1 MTDKKPNTV
10 FPTNEFYIKYS
21 SQIRPIKIHL
31 PESKKDDKYFD
42 FVGREKLM
50 ERIYAWLTNNSST
63 GSYLVTGFR
72 GMGKTILVNRVMELL
87 TRDISHKIELLCHV
101 SLLSLLGGI
110 FILGY
115 NYCCY
120 QCTLMHWDNI
130 PYIIPIVLLAIS
142 VIILFSILFII
153 PQKKKLSTIVKRRK
167 YTNGYLF
174 NENLVDKLIRGKGI
188 DETAQRYS
196 NLKIF
201 VNLGHEILNERDI
214 LCMIAHAVKEK
225 YTKFVK
231 SIVPHFRAVYFSVLI
246 VGALGIM
253 CTYYLNGLIESS
265 VGNQGNGFVVVQDI
279 RVQSSLQE
287 NNFSAM
293 MGNHQ
298 GVSIQ
303 NPDTWMGRITS
314 GVVGFL
320 ENIYRTYPKFA
331 LFVLYAIIELLLWWT
346 MKKLLLRIPLLSTPQ
361 KAIKRL
367 QRLEER
373 IVATTDEETGAT
385 STTDKNV
392 VSISIFGH
400 KKRKIFPIADVRE
413 IETELSDIINSISS
427 HECISEYQ
435 ARFYV
440 VFDEMDKI
448 DPEMM
453 DMSKNI
459 NMPEYIDSVKGFPDG
474 MSSRERRRNVL
485 KLLANIK
492 LFITTARAKF
502 VFISGRELY
511 DAYLADLSDR
521 DFSISSIFTGVINV
535 DSFLTP
541 EGGQTDVRSMSEWY
555 IANRLLPNEWLRM
568 KERQNAVEN
577 LTLKKEMPSLKWYYE
592 YLITECK
599 NDGRDAAY
607 IIGFLHIF
615 AAYLTHI
622 SNGSPK
628 KIFLYFDKYVKQNI
642 DSVPYTDWNDVCEV
656 GQRTFIGK
664 RKHHTKDTS
673 QVLWFNQTQQKT
685 INFVYY
691 LANPIMGTITNDLS
705 NYGDRFLVTLSFV
718 IDHIYKHHNRSFSW
732 RNMEQIPDLLKTSK
746 APELR
751 EAMTSILEHMAQTHV
766 SPILIGLNEYKFRK
780 SISEEISVMSK
791 LSEEA
796 SAIFNFTLDES
807 LAVIQHNT
815 LLLNYYIQLEQKE
828 MSPSDNNRRFQ
839 PIIARIHSNLGD
851 LHYWDEDY
859 YKASL
864 EYRAAIDAF
873 NEADD
878 QGFLTK
884 IRCMLKLGLTYES
897 RKLYPNAYQ
906 LYCRLISL
914 LIKRRWVDERSLGL
928 DIVETR
934 VNGWREK
941 RLALVDPMVRADQDD
956 NDVRK
961 YKYNPGTIPSET
973 DNQEKYYLDYRNQFK
988 RQLWEGDEVL
998 NVEYGTNVDGV
1009 VSSFAR
1015 DLTSEKV
1022 KFVSSLSMFE
1032 EIRYV
1037 YQVILAKLSILE
1049 KMGMSG
1055 ITQTNIDVAE
1065 GEFKALY
1072 RSANI
1077 KEKFI
1082 ISADFFRKL
1091 AEILYYKNSLTILSQ
1106 NQDSFYASLY
1116 FADYDILANLDDYC
1130 KYEFKRTGGESNALE
1145 IKRDVIFFFNY
1156 LNNSV
1161 CDVKDNPHF
1170 ENISNNGSL
1179 KGVICDL
1186 LTNLNE
1192 YVDQLPYEKA
1202 QYDYDKEKI
1211 KIHVKGYLDYNNGVV
1226 YKHNERYPQ
1235 IDLHRI
1241 NYCDYHRQELR
1252 KNNLRPPCYACKYY
1266 TRSLLIL
1273 SENMFVN
1280 NGKELAL
1287 PNKAFQLLRL
1297 SFKEKLLYTR
1307 SIHIDTLA
1315 QTIEGF
1321 ANVIF
1326 SCSSGDKNEIPKER
1340 TQHGLSPDLIQ
1351 MMFDLCSS
1359 TIGKNDNEILEII
1372 DSYRNTFSRRGTLSR
1387 LDKCIL
1393 YYFDAFRFYIIGTS
1407 YGDAVRCL
1415 NKIIT
1420 ILAYYVEV
1428 VSYYKTDVDCLW
1440 GDESETIIKLIGE
1453 KDFEESL
1460 VSSLFTLIVRY
1471 TGYMYDLTNLTEIH
1485 EMKWIFSRQY
1495 GNNIDLARL
1504 SLYPNIRAS
1513 FLRILEIVAKG
1524 NRYLSRKRPHRRS
1537 LADYQKHV
1545 QLVYPL
1551 IAPARRYETTFN
1563 EETLGFYTK
1572 LRFNDHILNN
1582 ILLGNP
1588 MLEAGVAT
1596 KGNAT
1601 YHILFYRKI
1610 ADYLSPQHPIDRLD
1624 QTMFNVGNNPQK
1636 KLDLLEFLIHDSLV
1650 CLANI
1655 TQVFTPHNHLTSYS
1669 KSFIGVV
1676 YNYFWE
1682 WSRKYE
1688 FMYSLYKY
1696 SEVRHSNSSE
1706 ADDIID
1712 RICSGIRIGNK
1723 TATRQQL
1730 FESINKCSDFFEQE
1744 ENTPFGKRSAR
1755 LYEKLRHDIDDIT
1768 LGTIFSNYTA
1778 EMAINYYNMSEEFNT
1793 EGDSYK
1799 DMISMMHFLDDDF
1812 NNDTCQFHIACDRFL
1827 LNTGIVQRQRY
1838 KLEKLYCNSN
1848 VYNVKVAY
1856 IDGPK
1861 SSSEEQA
1868 KCIEQFDE
1876 SLFINSEY

>member
-1 MTDKKPNTV
+1 MSDKKPHTE
-10 FPTNEFYIKYS
+10 FPTNDFYRKYS
-21 SQIRPIKIHL
+21 SQINPIKIHL
-31 PESKKDDKYFD
+31 PKSKKGDKYYD
-42 FVGREKLM
+42 FVGRDKLID
-50 ERIYAWLTNNSST
+50 RLYAWLTNNSSA

-72 GMGKTILVNRVMELL
+72 GMGKTILVNRVMERL
-87 TRDISHKIELLCHV
+87 TRDISHKKELSCHISLLLLLCAV
-101 SLLSLLGGI
+101 FLFGLPCNNSFFTCIAAVILLVISL
-110 FILGY
+110 
-115 NYCCY
+115 
-120 QCTLMHWDNI
+120 
-130 PYIIPIVLLAIS
+130 
-142 VIILFSILFII
+142 IILVPFVFFFPWKYKIYAFIKRTKFPHGRFFNKLILDKVI
-153 PQKKKLSTIVKRRK
+153 QGK
-167 YTNGYLF
+167 
-174 NENLVDKLIRGKGI
+174 EVDKTEK
-188 DETAQRYS
+188 DYS
-196 NLKIF
+196 NIKISI
-201 VNLGHEILNERDI
+201 NLGHEILNERDI
-214 LCMIAHAVKEK
+214 LSMIAHDVKEK
-225 YTKFVK
+225 YTRFVK
-231 SIVPHFRAVYFSVLI
+231 SIGPHFLAVYLSVLF
-246 VGALGIM
+246 VGALGLG
-253 CTYYLNGLIESS
+253 CVCFLDNLIVTTVE
-265 VGNQGNGFVVVQDI
+265 NQDPGFVVVQDVHI
-279 RVQSSLQE
+279 QSPSME
-287 NNFSAM
+287 NAPSTPI
-293 MGNHQ
+293 GNHQ

-303 NPDTWMGRITS
+303 NPDTWMGRLVS
-314 GVVGFL
+314 GIVCFL
-320 ENIYRTYPKFA
+320 ATMHHNHYELTLLI
-331 LFVLYAIIELLLWWT
+331 LYALIELFLWWF

-367 QRLEER
+367 ANLEER

-385 STTDKNV
+385 SASDKNV
-392 VSISIFGH
+392 VAISIFGH
-400 KKRKIFPIADVRE
+400 KRRKVFPIADVRE

-427 HECISEYQ
+427 KECVKEYR
-435 ARFYV
+435 ARFFV

-492 LFITTARAKF
+492 LFITTAQAKF

-521 DFSISSIFTGVINV
+521 DFAISSIFTGVINV

-555 IANRLLPNEWLRM
+555 ISNRLLPDEWLRN
-568 KERQNAVEN
+568 KEKVNAYDN
-577 LTLKKEMPSLKWYYE
+577 WTLKKEMPSLKWYYE

-599 NDGRDAAY
+599 NDARDAAY

-628 KIFLYFDKYVKQNI
+628 KIFLYFDKFVKRNI
-642 DSVPYTDWNDVCEV
+642 DSVSPTNWNDVCEV
-656 GQRTFIGK
+656 GLPSTIVK
-664 RKHHTKDTS
+664 RKHRHNDAA
-673 QVLWFNQTQQKT
+673 QVLWFDQTQQKT

-732 RNMEQIPDLLKTSK
+732 RNLEQIPDLLKTSK

-815 LLLNYYIQLEQKE
+815 RLLNYYIQLEQKE
-828 MSPSDNNRRFQ
+828 MSPSDKNRRFQ

-873 NEADD
+873 SEDD
-878 QGFLTK
+878 KQGFLTR

-906 LYCRLISL
+906 LYCQLISL

-928 DIVETR
+928 DIIETR
-934 VNGWREK
+934 AKGWREK
-941 RLALVDPMVRADQDD
+941 RLALVDPMVRAGHDD
-956 NDVRK
+956 TEVRD
-961 YKYNPGTIPSET
+961 YKFSPGTIPTET
-973 DNQEKYYLDYRNQFK
+973 EKQEKYYLDYRNQFK
-988 RQLWEGDEVL
+988 QHLWEGDEEL
-998 NVEYGTNVDGV
+998 AVEYGVNVDGV

-1015 DLTSEKV
+1015 SLTSEKAH
-1022 KFVSSLSMFE
+1022 FVSSLSMFE

-1065 GEFKALY
+1065 GEFRSLY

-1130 KYEFKRTGGESNALE
+1130 RHAYNISEKKSNAIK
-1145 IKRDVIFFFNY
+1145 IKRDIRFFFNY

-1161 CDVKDNPHF
+1161 CEKKDVPRF
-1170 ENISNNGSL
+1170 INITNDGSL
-1179 KGVICDL
+1179 KGILNDL
-1186 LTNLNE
+1186 LTNLDD
-1192 YVDQLPYEKA
+1192 YVDQLPLAKA
-1202 QYDYDKEKI
+1202 EYDYSIHNIKEN
-1211 KIHVKGYLDYNNGVV
+1211 VKGYLEYNLKVV
-1226 YKHNERYPQ
+1226 YHGNIKPPVV
-1235 IDLHRI
+1235 DLNRI
-1241 NYCDYHRQELR
+1241 NNCDFHRQELR
-1252 KNNLRPPCYACKYY
+1252 KHNLRPPCYACKYY
-1266 TRSLLIL
+1266 TRSLKIL
-1273 SENMFVN
+1273 TENMFDNV
-1280 NGKELAL
+1280 ERDMEL
-1287 PNKAFQLLRL
+1287 PNRAFQLLRL
-1297 SFKEKLLYTR
+1297 SFKDRLLYTR

-1326 SCSSGDKNEIPKER
+1326 SCASGNKNEIPKER
-1340 TQHGLSPDLIQ
+1340 THYGLSPDLVQ
-1351 MMFDLCSS
+1351 MLFDLCSQS
-1359 TIGKNDNEILEII
+1359 TGRNDSEIKEII
-1372 DSYRNTFSRRGTLSR
+1372 DGYSDEFSKRGTLSR
-1387 LDKCIL
+1387 LDKSIL
-1393 YYFDAFRFYIIGTS
+1393 YYFVAFRFYIIGTS
-1407 YGDAVRCL
+1407 YGEAVRCL
-1415 NKIIT
+1415 NKIVT

-1428 VSYYKTDVDCLW
+1428 VSYNKKENDNLW
-1440 GDESETIIKLIGE
+1440 GDESETMIKLIGN
-1453 KDFEESL
+1453 KDLENSF

-1471 TGYMYDLTNLTEIH
+1471 TGYMYDLTNLTEIN
-1485 EMKWIFSRQY
+1485 EMKRIFSKQNGR
-1495 GNNIDLARL
+1495 NIDLSRL

-1524 NRYLSRKRPHRRS
+1524 NRYLSRKRPNIRT
-1537 LADYQKHV
+1537 LIDYQNHI
-1545 QLVYPL
+1545 QQTYSL

-1563 EETLGFYTK
+1563 EEILGFYTK

-1588 MLEAGVAT
+1588 LLEAGVA
-1596 KGNAT
+1596 KNGNAT
-1601 YHILFYRKI
+1601 YHILFYKKI
-1610 ADYLSPQHPIDRLD
+1610 ADFLSPQHPTDRLD
-1624 QTMFNVGNNPQK
+1624 QTMFKIGNDPQK
-1636 KLDLLEFLIHDSLV
+1636 KLDLIEFLIHDSLV
-1650 CLANI
+1650 CLANM

-1688 FMYSLYKY
+1688 FLYSLYKY
-1696 SEVRHSNSSE
+1696 SEVRNTSSSE
-1706 ADDIID
+1706 ADCIID
-1712 RICSGIRIGNK
+1712 GINSGIRSDNK
-1723 TATRQQL
+1723 KETRQQL
-1730 FESINKCSDFFEQE
+1730 LEAINKCSDFIEQE
-1744 ENTPFGKRSAR
+1744 EDTPFGKRSAR

-1768 LGTIFSNYTA
+1768 LNTIFSNYTA
-1778 EMAINYYNMSEEFNT
+1778 ETAINYYNMSEEFNT

-1827 LNTGIVQRQRY
+1827 LNTGIVQQQRS
-1838 KLEKLYCNSN
+1838 KLEELYYNSN
-1848 VYNVKVAY
+1848 VYNVKKAY
-1856 IDGPK
+1856 IDGPA
-1861 SSSEEQA
+1861 SFSEEHPQNNS
-1868 KCIEQFDE
+1868 QFNE
-1876 SLFINSEY
+1876 SLYINSEY

>member
-1 MTDKKPNTV
+1 MSTETHEK
-10 FPTNEFYIKYS
+10 FPINGFYKENS
-21 SQIRPIKIHL
+21 SQIRSIKIHL
-31 PESKKDDKYFD
+31 PESKKEDKYFD

-50 ERIYAWLTNNSST
+50 ERLYAWLTNNSST

-72 GMGKTILVNRVMELL
+72 GMGKTVLVNRVMEQL
-87 TRDISHKIELLCHV
+87 TRRISSLKELICYISLLALLC
-101 SLLSLLGGI
+101 SI
-110 FILGY
+110 FFVGY
-115 NYCCY
+115 NYICIRDCY
-120 QCTLMHWDNI
+120 KDCWMI
-130 PYIIPIVLLAIS
+130 PRAIP
-142 VIILFSILFII
+142 SILFFFSVMILLPVWLFSPRKNKIYAII
-153 PQKKKLSTIVKRRK
+153 KRAMFPNSR
-167 YTNGYLF
+167 LF
-174 NENLVDKLIRGKGI
+174 NKDRVDKLIRGKKI
-188 DETAQRYS
+188 DKTTQKYS
-196 NLKIF
+196 NLKIPI
-201 VNLGHEILNERDI
+201 NLGHEILNERDI
-214 LCMIAHAVKEK
+214 LCMIAHSVKDS

-231 SIVPHFRAVYFSVLI
+231 SVGPHFFIVYFSTMLV
-246 VGALGIM
+246 
-253 CTYYLNGLIESS
+253 GLIGMGCVYSVDRLVMCSGKIHDNGMLVNQNVVTQFPQQVDNSS
-265 VGNQGNGFVVVQDI
+265 MIVSNQ
-279 RVQSSLQE
+279 
-287 NNFSAM
+287 
-293 MGNHQ
+293 Q

-303 NPDTWMGRITS
+303 SPNTWMDRLIFGTGDLMIKIRKDHSVFTLLI
-314 GVVGFL
+314 F
-320 ENIYRTYPKFA
+320 Y
-331 LFVLYAIIELLLWWT
+331 VLIELILWW
-346 MKKLLLRIPLLSTPQ
+346 MLKKLIMQIPLLSTPQ

-367 QRLEER
+367 ERLEER
-373 IVATTDEETGAT
+373 IIATTDEEMGAT
-385 STTDKNV
+385 PATEKKGL
-392 VSISIFGH
+392 SITIFGH
-400 KKRKIFPIADVRE
+400 RKRKVFPIADVRE

-427 HECISEYQ
+427 EECIKTYQ
-435 ARFYV
+435 ARFFV

-474 MSSRERRRNVL
+474 MSSRERRRSVL

-492 LFITTARAKF
+492 LFITTAKAKF
-502 VFISGRELY
+502 IFISGRELY

-555 IANRLLPNEWLRM
+555 ISNRLLPAEWLYK
-568 KERQNAVEN
+568 KEKQNAKEN
-577 LTLKKEMPSLKWYYE
+577 RQLKIEKPSLKWYYE
-592 YLITECK
+592 YLITECGNK
-599 NDGRDAAY
+599 NVDVAY
-607 IIGFLHIF
+607 IIGFLHVF

-628 KIFLYFDKYVKQNI
+628 KIFLYFDKYVKRNI
-642 DSVPYTDWNDVCEV
+642 DCDSFIDWKDVCEV
-656 GQRTFIGK
+656 GKIQKAQKGK
-664 RKHHTKDTS
+664 FHLKKKE
-673 QVLWFNQTQQKT
+673 QVLWFDQIQQKT

-732 RNMEQIPDLLKTSK
+732 RNLEQIPDLLKTSK

-828 MSPSDNNRRFQ
+828 MSPSDKNRRFQ

-864 EYRAAIDAF
+864 EYRAAIDAIS
-873 NEADD
+873 EDD
-878 QGFLTK
+878 NQGFLTK
-884 IRCMLKLGLTYES
+884 VRCMLKLGLTYES

-928 DIVETR
+928 DIIETR

-941 RLALVDPMVRADQDD
+941 RLALVDPMVRAEQDD
-956 NDVRK
+956 EDIVK
-961 YKYNPGTIPSET
+961 YKFYPGTIPT
-973 DNQEKYYLDYRNQFK
+973 DVTNQEKYYLDYRTQFK
-988 RQLWEGDEVL
+988 QHLWEGEEPL
-998 NVEYGTNVDGV
+998 NIEYGVHVDGV

-1015 DLTSEKV
+1015 NLTSEKAR
-1022 KFVSSLSMFE
+1022 FVSSLSLFE

-1065 GEFKALY
+1065 GEFRTLY

-1116 FADYDILANLDDYC
+1116 FSDYDILANLDDYC
-1130 KYEFKRTGGESNALE
+1130 RYVYRRDEHHSNALK
-1145 IKRDVIFFFNY
+1145 IKRDIRFFFNY

-1161 CDVKDNPHF
+1161 CTKKDAPHF
-1170 ENISNNGSL
+1170 INSTNDGTL
-1179 KGVICDL
+1179 KGILEDIL
-1186 LTNLNE
+1186 INLDD
-1192 YVDQLPYEKA
+1192 YADQLPFDKA
-1202 QYDYDKEKI
+1202 EYDYSIHDI
-1211 KIHVKGYLDYNNGVV
+1211 KKNVREYLEYNIEVV
-1226 YKHNERYPQ
+1226 YRGNTTFPI
-1235 IDLHRI
+1235 IDFNRI
-1241 NYCDYHRQELR
+1241 NNCDFHRQELR
-1252 KNNLRPPCYACKYY
+1252 KQNLRPPCYACKYY
-1266 TRSLLIL
+1266 TRSLFIL
-1273 SENMFVN
+1273 VENMFDDV
-1280 NGKELAL
+1280 GKEVYA
-1287 PNKAFQLLRL
+1287 PNRAYQLLRL
-1297 SFKEKLLYTR
+1297 SFKDKLLYTR

-1315 QTIEGF
+1315 QTIEGI

-1340 TQHGLSPDLIQ
+1340 THRGLSPMLIQ
-1351 MMFDLCSS
+1351 MLTELCLTPERKS
-1359 TIGKNDNEILEII
+1359 DREHEII
-1372 DSYRNTFSRRGTLSR
+1372 NSYHAELTRRGVLSR
-1387 LDKCIL
+1387 LDKSIL
-1393 YYFDAFRFYIIGTS
+1393 YYFVAFRFYIIGTS
-1407 YGDAVRCL
+1407 YGEAVRCL
-1415 NKIIT
+1415 NRIIT

-1428 VSYYKTDVDCLW
+1428 VSYSKKEDDNLW
-1440 GDESETIIKLIGE
+1440 EDESEAIVKLVGV
-1453 KDFEESL
+1453 KDFENSF
-1460 VSSLFTLIVRY
+1460 VSALFTLIVRY
-1471 TGYMYDLTNLTEIH
+1471 TGYMYDLTNLTEIN
-1485 EMKWIFSRQY
+1485 EMKWIFSKQNGR
-1495 GNNIDLARL
+1495 NVDLSRL

-1513 FLRILEIVAKG
+1513 FLRILEIMAKC
-1524 NRYLSRKRPHRRS
+1524 NRYLSRKRPDLRT
-1537 LADYQKHV
+1537 LADYQSYIKSS
-1545 QLVYPL
+1545 YSL
-1551 IAPARRYETTFN
+1551 IAPYRRYETTFN
-1563 EETLGFYTK
+1563 EEILGYYTK
-1572 LRFNDHILNN
+1572 LRYNDHILNN
-1582 ILLGNP
+1582 ILQGNP
-1588 MLEAGVAT
+1588 MLGAGGAQ
-1596 KGNAT
+1596 KGKET
-1601 YHILFYRKI
+1601 YHILFYKKV
-1610 ADYLSPQHPIDRLD
+1610 AQYLSSQHPANRLD
-1624 QTMFNVGNNPQK
+1624 QTMFGVGNNPQK

-1650 CLANI
+1650 CLTNM
-1655 TQVFTPHNHLTSYS
+1655 TPVFTPHNHLTSYS

-1688 FMYSLYKY
+1688 FLYSLYKY
-1696 SEVRHSNSSE
+1696 SEVKQSSPSE
-1706 ADDIID
+1706 ADRIID
-1712 RICSGIRIGNK
+1712 SICLGIRGDDMNK
-1723 TATRQQL
+1723 IKEQL
-1730 FESINKCSDFFEQE
+1730 LEYVDKCSSFIEQE
-1744 ENTPFGKRSAR
+1744 DSTPFGNRSAR

-1768 LGTIFSNYTA
+1768 LNTIFSNYTA
-1778 EMAINYYNMSEEFNT
+1778 EMAINYYDMSEEFNT

-1827 LNTGIVQRQRY
+1827 LNTGIVRKQRAR
-1838 KLEKLYCNSN
+1838 LEELYCYSN
-1848 VYNVKVAY
+1848 VYNIKKAY
-1856 IDGPK
+1856 IEGPTISCK
-1861 SSSEEQA
+1861 EQ
-1868 KCIEQFDE
+1868 IPNDERFNE

>member
-1 MTDKKPNTV
+1 MSNKDPNKV
-10 FPTNEFYIKYS
+10 FPTNEFYTKYS

-50 ERIYAWLTNNSST
+50 ERLFAWLTNNSST

-72 GMGKTILVNRVMELL
+72 GMGKTILVNRVMGRL
-87 TRDISHKIELLCHV
+87 TREVSHLKELLCHV
-101 SLLSLLGGI
+101 SILLLLCSIFLFGLHCCFSIKENYLVPVAIASLILSFVILVPFLFFAPWKYKINALVKRIKFPHARIFHKRLVDRLLLGKEI
-110 FILGY
+110 DK
-115 NYCCY
+115 
-120 QCTLMHWDNI
+120 TT
-130 PYIIPIVLLAIS
+130 
-142 VIILFSILFII
+142 
-153 PQKKKLSTIVKRRK
+153 KK
-167 YTNGYLF
+167 
-174 NENLVDKLIRGKGI
+174 
-188 DETAQRYS
+188 YS
-196 NLKIF
+196 NIQ
-201 VNLGHEILNERDI
+201 VSINLGHEILNERDI
-214 LCMIAHAVKEK
+214 LCMIAHEVKVK

-231 SIVPHFRAVYFSVLI
+231 SIGPHFLAVYASVIFVGVLGMGGVYHLDNLIKFS
-246 VGALGIM
+246 M
-253 CTYYLNGLIESS
+253 ENQNSGL
-265 VGNQGNGFVVVQDI
+265 VVVQKV
-279 RVQSSLQE
+279 RVQSASQE
-287 NNFSAM
+287 NNLSETVD
-293 MGNHQ
+293 NHQ
-298 GVSIQ
+298 NVSIQ
-303 NPDTWMGRITS
+303 NPDTWMGRLIS
-314 GVVGFL
+314 GCVGFII
-320 ENIYRTYPKFA
+320 EMRHTYRVFS
-331 LFVLYAIIELLLWWT
+331 LLILYALIEFLLWWI
-346 MKKLLLRIPLLSTPQ
+346 MKKLLLRMPWFSTPQ

-367 QRLEER
+367 EHLEER
-373 IVATTDEETGAT
+373 IVATTDEETGT
-385 STTDKNV
+385 VSTTDKKV
-392 VSISIFGH
+392 VSISFFSH
-400 KKRKIFPIADVRE
+400 KRRKIFPIADVRE

-427 HECISEYQ
+427 SNCVKEYR
-435 ARFYV
+435 AKFFV

-453 DMSKNI
+453 DMSKNT

-492 LFITTARAKF
+492 LFITTAKAKF

-521 DFSISSIFTGVINV
+521 DFAISSIFTGVINV

-555 IANRLLPNEWLRM
+555 IANRLIPDEWLRM
-568 KERQNAVEN
+568 KEKKNASEY

-592 YLITECK
+592 YLITECQ
-599 NDGRDAAY
+599 NNGRDAAY

-628 KIFLYFDKYVKQNI
+628 KIFLYFDKYVQLDNNCA
-642 DSVPYTDWNDVCEV
+642 PLTDWKDVCEV
-656 GQRTFIGK
+656 GL
-664 RKHHTKDTS
+664 RKTLGRRRHRANNKT

-815 LLLNYYIQLEQKE
+815 QLLNYYIQLEQKE

-864 EYRAAIDAF
+864 EYRAAIDALSEED
-873 NEADD
+873 N

-906 LYCRLISL
+906 LYCQLISL
-914 LIKRRWVDERSLGL
+914 LIKRRWVNERSLGL
-928 DIVETR
+928 DTIETR

-941 RLALVDPMVRADQDD
+941 RLALVDPMVRADWDD
-956 NDVRK
+956 QNVRK
-961 YKYNPGTIPSET
+961 YKYYPGTIPSET
-973 DNQEKYYLDYRNQFK
+973 NDQERLYLDYRNQFK
-988 RQLWEGDEVL
+988 QHLWEGKETL
-998 NVEYGTNVDGV
+998 KVEFGANVDGV

-1015 DLTSEKV
+1015 NLTSEKAS
-1022 KFVSSLSMFE
+1022 FVSSLSLFE

-1065 GEFKALY
+1065 GEFRALY

-1077 KEKFI
+1077 TEKFI

-1091 AEILYYKNSLTILSQ
+1091 AEILYYKNSLTILIQ

-1116 FADYDILANLDDYC
+1116 YADYDILVNLDDFC
-1130 KYEFKRTGGESNALE
+1130 KYEFKRTGEQSNALE
-1145 IKRDVIFFFNY
+1145 IKRDVSFFFNY

-1161 CDVKDNPHF
+1161 CDAKDNPRF
-1170 ENISNNGSL
+1170 ENIGEDGSL
-1179 KGVICDL
+1179 KGILNDL
-1186 LTNLNE
+1186 LTNLDDYIE
-1192 YVDQLPYEKA
+1192 HLPFDKA

-1211 KIHVKGYLDYNNGVV
+1211 RKNVKGYLDYNNNVV
-1226 YKHNERYPQ
+1226 YGHNDRYPR
-1235 IDLHRI
+1235 IDLQRI
-1241 NYCDYHRQELR
+1241 NNCDYHRQELR
-1252 KNNLRPPCYACKYY
+1252 KHNLRPPCYACKYY

-1273 SENMFVN
+1273 AENMFVD
-1280 NGKELAL
+1280 NGKELNL
-1287 PNKAFQLLRL
+1287 PNRAFQLLRL

-1315 QTIEGF
+1315 QTIEGL
-1321 ANVIF
+1321 ANVFF
-1326 SCSSGDKNEIPKER
+1326 SCSSCDKDEIPTER
-1340 TQHGLSPDLIQ
+1340 TQHGLSADLIQ
-1351 MMFDLCSS
+1351 MMLDLCSEP
-1359 TIGKNDNEILEII
+1359 N
-1372 DSYRNTFSRRGTLSR
+1372 RNSDDKIMEVIKKYSDEFTKRGTLSR
-1387 LDKCIL
+1387 LDKSIL
-1393 YYFDAFRFYIIGTS
+1393 YYFVAFRFYIIGTS
-1407 YGDAVRCL
+1407 YGEAVRCL
-1415 NKIIT
+1415 NRIIT
-1420 ILAYYVEV
+1420 VLAYYVEV
-1428 VSYYKTDVDCLW
+1428 ISYNKNDADSLW
-1440 GDESETIIKLIGE
+1440 GDESEAIVKLIGE
-1453 KDFEESL
+1453 KDFEDAL
-1460 VSSLFTLIVRY
+1460 VSLLFTLIVRY
-1471 TGYMYDLTNLTEIH
+1471 TGYMYDLTNLTEIN
-1485 EMKWIFSRQY
+1485 EMKWIFSRQN
-1495 GNNIDLARL
+1495 GNNIDLSRL
-1504 SLYPNIRAS
+1504 SLYPNIRSS

-1524 NRYLSRKRPHRRS
+1524 NRYLSRKRPNLRS
-1537 LADYQKHV
+1537 LIDYQNHI
-1545 QLVYPL
+1545 QLSYSL
-1551 IAPARRYETTFN
+1551 IAPSKRYETTFN
-1563 EETLGFYTK
+1563 EEILGFYTK

-1582 ILLGNP
+1582 ILVGNP
-1588 MLEAGVAT
+1588 MLEAGVA
-1596 KGNAT
+1596 KNGNAT

-1610 ADYLSPQHPIDRLD
+1610 ADYLANQLSDRLD
-1624 QTMFNVGNNPQK
+1624 QTMFEVGNNPQK
-1636 KLDLLEFLIHDSLV
+1636 KLDLIEFLIHDSLV
-1650 CLANI
+1650 CLANM

-1688 FMYSLYKY
+1688 FLYSLYKY
-1696 SEVRHSNSSE
+1696 SETRYTSSSE
-1706 ADDIID
+1706 ANSIID
-1712 RICSGIRIGNK
+1712 RIYSGIRSDNK
-1723 TATRQQL
+1723 DETKQQL
-1730 FESINKCSDFFEQE
+1730 LESINRCSNFVEQE
-1744 ENTPFGKRSAR
+1744 ENTPFGKRSVR

-1768 LGTIFSNYTA
+1768 LNTIFSNYTA

-1827 LNTGIVQRQRY
+1827 LNTGIVQQQRD
-1838 KLEKLYCNSN
+1838 KLEKLYYDSN
-1848 VYNVKVAY
+1848 VYNIKKAY
-1856 IDGPK
+1856 IDGPITSAK
-1861 SSSEEQA
+1861 EQFQNN
-1868 KCIEQFDE
+1868 EQFDE

>member
-1 MTDKKPNTV
+1 MSDKNPNTK
-10 FPTNEFYIKYS
+10 FPINEFYKKYS
-21 SQIRPIKIHL
+21 SQIRSIKIHL
-31 PESKKDDKYFD
+31 PKSEKDGKYFD
-42 FVGREKLM
+42 FVGRDKLM
-50 ERIYAWLTNNSST
+50 ERLFGWLTNNTST

-72 GMGKTILVNRVMELL
+72 GMGKTILVNRVMERL
-87 TRDISHKIELLCHV
+87 TRDISHCKELLCRISLVLMLCAVFLLGMHFYFSFGGKYLCLIAIALLLV
-101 SLLSLLGGI
+101 SLVIMVPFLLYFPWKYNI
-110 FILGY
+110 LAFIKRM
-115 NYCCY
+115 
-120 QCTLMHWDNI
+120 TFPH
-130 PYIIPIVLLAIS
+130 AH
-142 VIILFSILFII
+142 LFDR
-153 PQKKKLSTIVKRRK
+153 P
-167 YTNGYLF
+167 
-174 NENLVDKLIRGKGI
+174 LVDRLIRGKDI
-188 DETAQRYS
+188 DRTSKKYS
-196 NLKIF
+196 NIKVSI
-201 VNLGHEILNERDI
+201 NLGHEILNERDI
-214 LCMIAHAVKEK
+214 LCMIAHEVKTK

-231 SIVPHFRAVYFSVLI
+231 SISPHFPVVYLSVLI
-246 VGALGIM
+246 IGVLGMAFVRPIDGLIRSSVR
-253 CTYYLNGLIESS
+253 TQENGL
-265 VGNQGNGFVVVQDI
+265 VVVQEV
-279 RVQSSLQE
+279 RVQSDSQE
-287 NNFSAM
+287 NNTPTTV
-293 MGNHQ
+293 GNHQ

-303 NPDTWMGRITS
+303 NPDTWVGRLVS
-314 GVVGFL
+314 GLVGFIA
-320 ENIYRTYPKFA
+320 NTRYHYQ
-331 LFVLYAIIELLLWWT
+331 LFPLFILYVLIEFLLWWII
-346 MKKLLLRIPLLSTPQ
+346 KRFLRLFPVFSTPQ

-367 QRLEER
+367 EHLEER
-373 IVATTDEETGAT
+373 IVATTGEETGT
-385 STTDKNV
+385 MSTPEKM
-392 VSISIFGH
+392 VSVSIFGH

-427 HECISEYQ
+427 KECIPVYK
-435 ARFYV
+435 ANFFV

-502 VFISGRELY
+502 IFISGRELY

-521 DFSISSIFTGVINV
+521 DFAISSIFTGVINV

-541 EGGQTDVRSMSEWY
+541 EGGQTDIRSMSEWY
-555 IANRLLPNEWLRM
+555 IANRLLPDEWLRN
-568 KERQNAVEN
+568 KERKNAADN

-592 YLITECK
+592 YLITECRNK
-599 NDGRDAAY
+599 PEDAAY
-607 IIGFLHIF
+607 IIGFLHVF

-628 KIFLYFDKYVKQNI
+628 KIFLYFDKYVKL
-642 DSVPYTDWNDVCEV
+642 DFDCLLYTDWDDVCEV
-656 GQRTFIGK
+656 GSKIDIGK
-664 RKHHTKDTS
+664 RKCRSKGAN
-673 QVLWFNQTQQKT
+673 QVLWFDQTQQKT

-873 NEADD
+873 DEKEE

-914 LIKRRWVDERSLGL
+914 LIERRWVDERSLGL
-928 DIVETR
+928 DIIETR

-941 RLALVDPMVRADQDD
+941 RLSLVDPMVRAAQDSK
-956 NDVRK
+956 DVK
-961 YKYNPGTIPSET
+961 DYKYCPGTIPSNN

-988 RQLWEGDEVL
+988 RQLWEGEESL
-998 NVEYGTNVDGV
+998 SVEYGTNVDGV

-1015 DLTSEKV
+1015 NLTFEKA
-1022 KFVSSLSMFE
+1022 KFVSSLSLFE

-1065 GEFKALY
+1065 GEFRALY

-1091 AEILYYKNSLTILSQ
+1091 AEILYYKNSLTIISQ

-1130 KYEFKRTGGESNALE
+1130 KYEFKRTGEKSNAIE
-1145 IKRDVIFFFNY
+1145 IKRDIRFFFNY

-1161 CDVKDNPHF
+1161 CDTKDNPRF
-1170 ENISNNGSL
+1170 DNISDDGSL
-1179 KGVICDL
+1179 KGVINDL
-1186 LTNLNE
+1186 LANLNKYIE
-1192 YVDQLPYEKA
+1192 QLPYDKA

-1211 KIHVKGYLDYNNGVV
+1211 KTNVKGYLNYHNNVV
-1226 YKHNERYPQ
+1226 YIHNDRYPT

-1241 NYCDYHRQELR
+1241 NNCDYHRQALR
-1252 KNNLRPPCYACKYY
+1252 KHNLRPPCYACKYY

-1273 SENMFVN
+1273 AENMFVD
-1280 NGKELAL
+1280 NGKALDL
-1287 PNKAFQLLRL
+1287 PNRSFQLLRL

-1326 SCSSGDKNEIPKER
+1326 SCSSGDKNEIPKDR

-1351 MMFDLCSS
+1351 LLFDLCSS
-1359 TIGKNDNEILEII
+1359 ITGKNDNEILEII
-1372 DSYRNTFSRRGTLSR
+1372 DNYRNVFSKRGTLSR
-1387 LDKCIL
+1387 LDKSIL
-1393 YYFDAFRFYIIGTS
+1393 YYFVAFRFYIIGTS
-1407 YGDAVRCL
+1407 YGEAVRCL
-1415 NKIIT
+1415 NRIIT

-1428 VSYYKTDVDCLW
+1428 VNYNKNDDDYLW
-1440 GDESETIIKLIGE
+1440 GDESEAMIKLIGK
-1453 KDFEESL
+1453 KDFDGSL

-1471 TGYMYDLTNLTEIH
+1471 TGYMYDLTNLAEIN
-1485 EMKWIFSRQY
+1485 EMKRIFSKQN
-1495 GNNIDLARL
+1495 GNNIDLSRL

-1524 NRYLSRKRPHRRS
+1524 NRYLSRKRPTLRT
-1537 LADYQKHV
+1537 LTDYQNHIR
-1545 QLVYPL
+1545 LAYSL
-1551 IAPARRYETTFN
+1551 IAPPRRYETTFN
-1563 EETLGFYTK
+1563 EEILGFYTK

-1582 ILLGNP
+1582 IILGNP
-1588 MLEAGVAT
+1588 MLEAGVARN
-1596 KGNAT
+1596 GNAT
-1601 YHILFYRKI
+1601 YHILFYKKI

-1624 QTMFNVGNNPQK
+1624 QTMFEVGNNPQK
-1636 KLDLLEFLIHDSLV
+1636 KLDLIEFLIHDSLV
-1650 CLANI
+1650 CLANM

-1688 FMYSLYKY
+1688 FMYSLYLY
-1696 SEVRHSNSSE
+1696 SEVKHSSSSK
-1706 ADDIID
+1706 AGDIID
-1712 RICSGIRIGNK
+1712 RMCTGIQSDNK
-1723 TATRQQL
+1723 KETREQL
-1730 FESINKCSDFFEQE
+1730 LESINKCSDYIEQE
-1744 ENTPFGKRSAR
+1744 EDTPFGKRSVR

-1768 LGTIFSNYTA
+1768 LDTIFSNYTA

-1827 LNTGIVQRQRY
+1827 LNTDIVQKQRD
-1838 KLEKLYCNSN
+1838 KLEKLYHDSN
-1848 VYNVKVAY
+1848 VYNIKYAY

-1861 SSSEEQA
+1861 ASYEEQFHND
-1868 KCIEQFDE
+1868 EQFDE
-1876 SLFINSEY
+1876 SLFINSEYN

>member
-1 MTDKKPNTV
+1 MSDKKPNTV
-10 FPTNEFYIKYS
+10 FPTNHFYGDYS
-21 SQIRPIKIHL
+21 SQIKPIKIHL
-31 PESKKDDKYFD
+31 PESKKGDKYYD
-42 FVGREKLM
+42 FVGRGKLM
-50 ERIYAWLTNNSST
+50 ERLYAWLTNNSSA

-72 GMGKTILVNRVMELL
+72 GMGKTILVSRVMDRL
-87 TRDISHKIELLCHV
+87 TRDISHKKELFCHI
-101 SLLSLLGGI
+101 SLVLLICAVFLFGLHCYNSYYTCIIAVVLLVISLIILVP
-110 FILGY
+110 FILY
-115 NYCCY
+115 FPWEYKI
-120 QCTLMHWDNI
+120 Q
-130 PYIIPIVLLAIS
+130 A
-142 VIILFSILFII
+142 FIKQI
-153 PQKKKLSTIVKRRK
+153 KFPHGR
-167 YTNGYLF
+167 LF
-174 NENLVDKLIRGKGI
+174 NKRILDKLIQGKEI
-188 DETAQRYS
+188 DKTSKEYS
-196 NLKIF
+196 NIKISI
-201 VNLGHEILNERDI
+201 NLGHEILNERDI
-214 LCMIAHAVKEK
+214 LCMIAHDVKEK
-225 YTKFVK
+225 YTRFVK
-231 SIVPHFRAVYFSVLI
+231 SIGPHFLAVYFSVFFVSVLGMFC
-246 VGALGIM
+246 VGHLD
-253 CTYYLNGLIESS
+253 GLIWSS
-265 VGNQGNGFVVVQDI
+265 KEYQEKGVAVVQDV
-279 RVQSSLQE
+279 RVFSNSQE
-287 NNFSAM
+287 STLSPTV
-293 MGNHQ
+293 GNHQ

-303 NPDTWMGRITS
+303 SPDTWMGRLVS
-314 GVVGFL
+314 GTVGFIASMRC
-320 ENIYRTYPKFA
+320 NYPIFS
-331 LFVLYAIIELLLWWT
+331 LFILYAIIELFLWWF

-367 QRLEER
+367 ANLEER

-385 STTDKNV
+385 SASDKNV
-392 VSISIFGH
+392 VAISIFGH
-400 KKRKIFPIADVRE
+400 KKRKVFPIADVRE

-427 HECISEYQ
+427 KECVKEYR
-435 ARFYV
+435 ARFFV

-492 LFITTARAKF
+492 LFITTAQAKF

-521 DFSISSIFTGVINV
+521 DFAISSIFTGVINV

-555 IANRLLPNEWLRM
+555 ISNRLLPDDWLRNKG
-568 KERQNAVEN
+568 KENASDN
-577 LTLKKEMPSLKWYYE
+577 WTLKKEMPSLKWYYE

-599 NDGRDAAY
+599 NDARDAAY

-628 KIFLYFDKYVKQNI
+628 KIFLYFDKFVKRNI
-642 DSVPYTDWNDVCEV
+642 DSVSPTNWNDVCEV
-656 GQRTFIGK
+656 GLPSTIVK
-664 RKHHTKDTS
+664 RKHRHNDAA
-673 QVLWFNQTQQKT
+673 QVLWFDQTQQKT

-732 RNMEQIPDLLKTSK
+732 RNLEQIPDLLKTSK

-815 LLLNYYIQLEQKE
+815 RLLNYYIQLEQKE
-828 MSPSDNNRRFQ
+828 MSPSDKNRRFQ

-873 NEADD
+873 SEDD
-878 QGFLTK
+878 KQGFLTR

-906 LYCRLISL
+906 LYCQLISL

-928 DIVETR
+928 DIIETR
-934 VNGWREK
+934 AKGWREK
-941 RLALVDPMVRADQDD
+941 RLALVDPMVRAGHDD
-956 NDVRK
+956 TEVRD
-961 YKYNPGTIPSET
+961 YKFSPGTIPTET
-973 DNQEKYYLDYRNQFK
+973 EKQEKYYLDYRNQFK
-988 RQLWEGDEVL
+988 QHLWEGDEEL
-998 NVEYGTNVDGV
+998 AVEYGVNVDGV

-1015 DLTSEKV
+1015 SLTSEKAH
-1022 KFVSSLSMFE
+1022 FVSSLSMFE
-1032 EIRYV
+1032 EVRYV

-1065 GEFKALY
+1065 GEFRSLY

-1130 KYEFKRTGGESNALE
+1130 RHAYNISEKKSNAIK
-1145 IKRDVIFFFNY
+1145 IKRDIRFFFNY

-1161 CDVKDNPHF
+1161 CEKKDVPRF
-1170 ENISNNGSL
+1170 INITNDGSL
-1179 KGVICDL
+1179 KGILNDL
-1186 LTNLNE
+1186 LTNLDD
-1192 YVDQLPYEKA
+1192 YVDQLPLAKA
-1202 QYDYDKEKI
+1202 EYDYSIHNIKEN
-1211 KIHVKGYLDYNNGVV
+1211 VKGYLEYNLKVV
-1226 YKHNERYPQ
+1226 YHGNIKPPVV
-1235 IDLHRI
+1235 DLNRI
-1241 NYCDYHRQELR
+1241 NNCDFHRQELR
-1252 KNNLRPPCYACKYY
+1252 KHNLRPPCYACKYY
-1266 TRSLLIL
+1266 TRSLKIL
-1273 SENMFVN
+1273 TENMFDNV
-1280 NGKELAL
+1280 ERDMEL
-1287 PNKAFQLLRL
+1287 PNRAFQLLRL
-1297 SFKEKLLYTR
+1297 SFKDRLLYTR

-1326 SCSSGDKNEIPKER
+1326 SCASGNKNEIPKER
-1340 TQHGLSPDLIQ
+1340 THYGLSPDLVQ
-1351 MMFDLCSS
+1351 MLFDLCSQS
-1359 TIGKNDNEILEII
+1359 TGRNDSEIKEII
-1372 DSYRNTFSRRGTLSR
+1372 DGYSDEFSKRGTLSR
-1387 LDKCIL
+1387 LDKSIL
-1393 YYFDAFRFYIIGTS
+1393 YYFVAFRFYIIGTS
-1407 YGDAVRCL
+1407 YGEAVRCL
-1415 NKIIT
+1415 NKIVT

-1428 VSYYKTDVDCLW
+1428 VSYNKKENDNLW
-1440 GDESETIIKLIGE
+1440 GDESETMIKLIGN
-1453 KDFEESL
+1453 KDLENSF

-1471 TGYMYDLTNLTEIH
+1471 TGYMYDLTNLTEIN
-1485 EMKWIFSRQY
+1485 EMKRIFSKQNGR
-1495 GNNIDLARL
+1495 NIDLSRL

-1524 NRYLSRKRPHRRS
+1524 NRYLSRKRPNIRT
-1537 LADYQKHV
+1537 LIDYQNHI
-1545 QLVYPL
+1545 QQAYSL

-1563 EETLGFYTK
+1563 EEILGFYTK

-1582 ILLGNP
+1582 ILVGNP
-1588 MLEAGVAT
+1588 MLEAGVARN
-1596 KGNAT
+1596 GNAT
-1601 YHILFYRKI
+1601 YHILFYKKI
-1610 ADYLSPQHPIDRLD
+1610 ALYLSGQHTSDRLD
-1624 QTMFNVGNNPQK
+1624 QTMFHVGNDPQK
-1636 KLDLLEFLIHDSLV
+1636 KLDLIEFLIHDSLV
-1650 CLANI
+1650 CLANM
-1655 TQVFTPHNHLTSYS
+1655 TLVFTPHNHLTSYS

-1688 FMYSLYKY
+1688 FLYSLYKY
-1696 SEVRHSNSSE
+1696 SEVRNTSSSE
-1706 ADDIID
+1706 ADCIID
-1712 RICSGIRIGNK
+1712 GINSGIRSDNK
-1723 TATRQQL
+1723 KETRQQL
-1730 FESINKCSDFFEQE
+1730 LEAINKCSDFIEQE
-1744 ENTPFGKRSAR
+1744 EDTPFGKRSAR

-1768 LGTIFSNYTA
+1768 LNTIFSNYTA
-1778 EMAINYYNMSEEFNT
+1778 ETAINYYNMSEEFNT

-1827 LNTGIVQRQRY
+1827 LNTGIVQQQRS
-1838 KLEKLYCNSN
+1838 KLEELYYNSN
-1848 VYNVKVAY
+1848 VYNVKKAY
-1856 IDGPK
+1856 IDGPA
-1861 SSSEEQA
+1861 SFSEEHPQNNS
-1868 KCIEQFDE
+1868 QFNE
-1876 SLFINSEY
+1876 SLYINSEY

>member
-1 MTDKKPNTV
+1 MSEKNPNTV
-10 FPTNEFYIKYS
+10 FPTNEFYDNYS
-21 SQIRPIKIHL
+21 SQIHPIKIHL
-31 PESKKDDKYFD
+31 PKSEKDGRYFD
-42 FVGREKLM
+42 FVGRGKLM
-50 ERIYAWLTNNSST
+50 ERLYAWLTNDRSA

-72 GMGKTILVNRVMELL
+72 GMGKTILVNRVMERL
-87 TRDISHKIELLCHV
+87 TRDISQVKELLCHISLV
-101 SLLSLLGGI
+101 SMLCAIFLLGLHFCFSFKGKYLCLI
-110 FILGY
+110 AIAL
-115 NYCCY
+115 
-120 QCTLMHWDNI
+120 L
-130 PYIIPIVLLAIS
+130 IVS
-142 VIILFSILFII
+142 FVIMVPFLFYFPWKYKIHAFVKRIKFPHARLFSRLF
-153 PQKKKLSTIVKRRK
+153 
-167 YTNGYLF
+167 
-174 NENLVDKLIRGKGI
+174 VDRLIRGK
-188 DETAQRYS
+188 DVDKTSKKYS
-196 NLKIF
+196 NIKVSI
-201 VNLGHEILNERDI
+201 NLGHEILNERDI
-214 LCMIAHAVKEK
+214 LCMIAHDVKNK

-231 SIVPHFRAVYFSVLI
+231 SIGPHFPAVYISVLF
-246 VGALGIM
+246 VGVLGMVCVCNLDSLIGSSAR
-253 CTYYLNGLIESS
+253 TQENGL
-265 VGNQGNGFVVVQDI
+265 VVVQDVRI
-279 RVQSSLQE
+279 QSDSQE
-287 NNFSAM
+287 NNSSAM
-293 MGNHQ
+293 VGNHQ

-303 NPDTWMGRITS
+303 NPDTWMGRLVS
-314 GVVGFL
+314 GSVGFISNL
-320 ENIYRTYPKFA
+320 RHNYQAFTLFL
-331 LFVLYAIIELLLWWT
+331 LFVLVELLLWWI
-346 MKKLLLRIPLLSTPQ
+346 MKKLIQCLPLLSAPQ

-367 QRLEER
+367 EYLEER
-373 IVATTDEETGAT
+373 IVATTDEEIGAM
-385 STTDKNV
+385 STTDKKM

-427 HECISEYQ
+427 PECISEYR
-435 ARFYV
+435 ANFFV

-453 DMSKNI
+453 DVSKNI

-521 DFSISSIFTGVINV
+521 DFAISSIFTGVINV

-541 EGGQTDVRSMSEWY
+541 EGGQTDIRSMSEWY
-555 IANRLLPNEWLRM
+555 IANRLLPDDWLRK
-568 KERQNAVEN
+568 KEWQNASKN
-577 LTLKKEMPSLKWYYE
+577 LTLKNEMPSLKWYYE
-592 YLITECK
+592 YLMTECK
-599 NDGRDAAY
+599 NNGRDAAY

-628 KIFLYFDKYVKQNI
+628 KIFLYFDKYVKLNI
-642 DSVPYTDWNDVCEV
+642 DCIPYTDWNDVCEV
-656 GQRTFIGK
+656 GLKNYSSK
-664 RKHHTKDTS
+664 RKHGLNDTT
-673 QVLWFNQTQQKT
+673 QVLWFDQTQQKT

-815 LLLNYYIQLEQKE
+815 LLLNYYLQLEQKE
-828 MSPSDNNRRFQ
+828 MSPFDNNRRFQ

-873 NEADD
+873 SEDDD

-906 LYCRLISL
+906 LYCKLISL
-914 LIKRRWVDERSLGL
+914 LIKRRWVNERSLGL

-941 RLALVDPMVRADQDD
+941 RLSLVDPMVRAGQDDQD
-956 NDVRK
+956 VKK
-961 YKYNPGTIPSET
+961 YKYYPGTVPSEI
-973 DNQEKYYLDYRNQFK
+973 DNQEKYFLDYRNQFK
-988 RQLWEGDEVL
+988 CPLWEGNESL
-998 NVEYGTNVDGV
+998 SIEYGINVDGV
-1009 VSSFAR
+1009 ISSFAR
-1015 DLTSEKV
+1015 NLTSEKASY
-1022 KFVSSLSMFE
+1022 VSSLSLFE

-1065 GEFKALY
+1065 GEFRTLY

-1116 FADYDILANLDDYC
+1116 FADFDILANLDDYC
-1130 KYEFKRTGGESNALE
+1130 KYEFKRTEGNSNALE
-1145 IKRDVIFFFNY
+1145 IKRDIRFFFNY

-1161 CDVKDNPHF
+1161 CDTKDSPHF
-1170 ENISNNGSL
+1170 ENISDDDSL
-1179 KGVICDL
+1179 KGVLRDL
-1186 LTNLNE
+1186 LGNLNE
-1192 YVDQLPYEKA
+1192 YIEQLPYDKA

-1211 KIHVKGYLDYNNGVV
+1211 RKNVKGYLDYNNDVV
-1226 YKHNERYPQ
+1226 YRHNDRYPK

-1241 NYCDYHRQELR
+1241 NNCDYHRQELR
-1252 KNNLRPPCYACKYY
+1252 KHNLRPPCYACKYY

-1273 SENMFVN
+1273 AENMFVD
-1280 NGKELAL
+1280 NGKELDL
-1287 PNKAFQLLRL
+1287 PNRAFQLLRL

-1315 QTIEGF
+1315 QTIEGL

-1340 TQHGLSPDLIQ
+1340 TRHGLSPDLIQ
-1351 MMFDLCSS
+1351 MLLDLCSL
-1359 TIGKNDNEILEII
+1359 TTGKSDNEILEII
-1372 DSYRNTFSRRGTLSR
+1372 DNYRNVFSKRGTLSR
-1387 LDKCIL
+1387 LDKSVL
-1393 YYFDAFRFYIIGTS
+1393 YYFVAFRFYIIGTS
-1407 YGDAVRCL
+1407 YGEAVRCL

-1428 VSYYKTDVDCLW
+1428 VSYNKKDEDNLW
-1440 GDESETIIKLIGE
+1440 GDESETIIKLIGG
-1453 KDFEESL
+1453 KDFEGSF

-1471 TGYMYDLTNLTEIH
+1471 TGYMYDLTNLTEIN
-1485 EMKWIFSRQY
+1485 EMKWIFSRQN
-1495 GNNIDLARL
+1495 GNNIDLSRL

-1513 FLRILEIVAKG
+1513 FLRIVEIVAKG
-1524 NRYLSRKRPHRRS
+1524 NRYLSRKRPNLRT
-1537 LADYQKHV
+1537 LIDYQNHV
-1545 QLVYPL
+1545 QLSYPL

-1563 EETLGFYTK
+1563 EEILGFYTK

-1582 ILLGNP
+1582 ILEGNP
-1588 MLEAGVAT
+1588 MLEAGVARN
-1596 KGNAT
+1596 GNAT
-1601 YHILFYRKI
+1601 YHILFYKKI
-1610 ADYLSPQHPIDRLD
+1610 AQYLSNQSPSNRLD
-1624 QTMFNVGNNPQK
+1624 QTMFSAGNNPQK

-1650 CLANI
+1650 CLANM

-1688 FMYSLYKY
+1688 FLYSLYKY
-1696 SEVRHSNSSE
+1696 SEVRHFSSSE
-1706 ADDIID
+1706 ADNIIE
-1712 RICSGIRIGNK
+1712 RIYSGIRSDNK
-1723 TATRQQL
+1723 SETRQQL
-1730 FESINKCSDFFEQE
+1730 LESINKCSDYIEQE
-1744 ENTPFGKRSAR
+1744 KDTPFGKRSAR

-1768 LGTIFSNYTA
+1768 LNTIFSNYTA

-1827 LNTGIVQRQRY
+1827 LNTGIVQKQRD
-1838 KLEKLYCNSN
+1838 KLEQLYYDSN
-1848 VYNVKVAY
+1848 VYNIKKAY
-1856 IDGPK
+1856 INGPT
-1861 SSSEEQA
+1861 SSHYEQ
-1868 KCIEQFDE
+1868 CYDNDQFDE